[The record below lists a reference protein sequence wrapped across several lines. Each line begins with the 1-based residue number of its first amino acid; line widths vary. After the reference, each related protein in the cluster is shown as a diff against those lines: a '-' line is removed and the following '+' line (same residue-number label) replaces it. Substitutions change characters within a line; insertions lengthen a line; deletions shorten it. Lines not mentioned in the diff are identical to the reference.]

1 MSERAELVA
10 LALSGS
16 VSVSELSRRFG
27 VSRKTVYKWLDRHEE
42 SGQEGLRDLPRRP
55 QQTPGKTSEGMEE
68 RIVALRRKY
77 PGWGSRKL
85 RLVLSQQGLAD
96 LPSASTITMILHRH
110 GLISASASE
119 AREPWQRFEM
129 PSPNELWQMD
139 FKGHFALREGGRC
152 HPLTMLDDH
161 SRYCVALEAC
171 ANEQGKTVRQS
182 LVTTFRKYGIPR
194 RMLMDNGS
202 PWGNCEGQP
211 WTRLTVWLMRI
222 GIRVSHGRAYHPQ
235 TQGKEERFHRSLK
248 EELLQWHEF
257 ANLASCAEKFA
268 PWRAEYNQV
277 RPHMALNWAVP
288 ASRYQASVR
297 SYPEELPKLEYLPGD
312 EVRKVQQGG
321 WIHLRGRQWRLPKA
335 FKGESVGIRPSG
347 QDGINEVWYAGQR
360 LGTLTEREPDAK
372 RMERERGAPRG
383 KAAPVA
389 TLPAPPS
396 PSW

>member
-1 MSERAELVA
+1 MPWKACTVMSERSELVK
-10 LALSGS
+10 LAQSGV
-16 VSVSELSRRFG
+16 VSVAELSRRFG
-27 VSRKTVYKWLDRHEE
+27 VSRKTVYKWLCRHEE
-42 SGQEGLRDLPRRP
+42 SGQEGLRDLSRRP
-55 QQTPGKTSEGMEE
+55 QQTPGKTSEAMEE
-68 RIVALRRKY
+68 QIVVLRRKY

-85 RLVLSQQGLAD
+85 RLVLLQQGVTD

-119 AREPWQRFEM
+119 AREP
-129 PSPNELWQMD
+129 WQMD

-182 LVTTFRKYGIPR
+182 LVATFRKYGIPR

-211 WTRLTVWLMRI
+211 WTRLTVWLVRI
-222 GIRVSHGRAYHPQ
+222 GIRVCHGRAYHPQ

-268 PWRAEYNQV
+268 PWRAEYNQI

-288 ASRYQASVR
+288 SSRYQASVR
-297 SYPEELPKLEYLPGD
+297 SYPEKLPKLEYLSGD
-312 EVRKVQQGG
+312 EVRKVQNGG
-321 WIHLRGRQWRLPKA
+321 WIHLRSREWRLPKA

-347 QDGINEVWYAGQR
+347 QDGISEVWYAGQR
-360 LGTLTEREPDAK
+360 LGILREQEPDATK
-372 RMERERGAPRG
+372 MERERGAPRG

-389 TLPAPPS
+389 ALPAPPS
-396 PSW
+396 PSV